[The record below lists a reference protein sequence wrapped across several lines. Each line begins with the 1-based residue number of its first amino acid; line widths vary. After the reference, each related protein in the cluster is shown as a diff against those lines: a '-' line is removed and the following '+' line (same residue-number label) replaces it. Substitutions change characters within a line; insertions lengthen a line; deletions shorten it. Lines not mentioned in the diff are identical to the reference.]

1 MQEWV
6 DQAVE
11 FLTGLLSSFGIFSGI
26 FIIFLES
33 IIPVLPLG
41 LFVSLNVI
49 TFGSVVGTLI
59 SWGGAILGSMT
70 SFLVSKKV
78 GNHFI
83 KKIKSKDRVEK
94 VEEIRKKI
102 DKLSYPNLV
111 LLIAVP
117 FTPQFAINIGAGLS
131 SMNKKKFFAALI
143 IGKLPLVYFWGFIGK
158 SLLESIT
165 DVSTLAQI
173 GFMLL
178 LAFFVSKIANKFIKE

>member
-11 FLTGLLSSFGIFSGI
+11 FLTGLLASFGIFSGF

-33 IIPVLPLG
+33 IIPILPLG

-49 TFGSVVGTLI
+49 TFGSVLGTII
-59 SWGGAILGSMT
+59 SWLGAIVGSMT
-70 SFLVSKKV
+70 SFFISRKIGDHFTKK
-78 GNHFI
+78 F
-83 KKIKSKDRVEK
+83 KDKEKIEAF
-94 VEEIRKKI
+94 RKKI

-117 FTPQFAINIGAGLS
+117 FTPQFAVNIGAGLS
-131 SMNKKKFFAALI
+131 KMDKKKFFAALI

-165 DVSTLAQI
+165 DPAVIAQI
-173 GFMLL
+173 LFMLL
-178 LAFFVSKIANKFIKE
+178 LAYLVSRIANKFMKE

>member
-6 DQAVE
+6 DQAVA
-11 FLTGLLSSFGIFSGI
+11 FLTGLLSSFGVFSGI

-33 IIPVLPLG
+33 IIPILPLG

-49 TFGSVVGTLI
+49 TFGSVVGTII

-70 SFLVSKKV
+70 SFFLSRKL
-78 GNHFI
+78 GNHFV
-83 KKIKSKDRVEK
+83 KKFKKNKDTIEK
-94 VEEIRKKI
+94 YRKKI
-102 DKLSYPNLV
+102 SNLSYPNLV

-131 SMNKKKFFAALI
+131 NMDKKKFFAALI
-143 IGKLPLVYFWGFIGK
+143 LGKLPLVYFWGFIGK

-165 DVSTLAQI
+165 DISTLAQI
-173 GFMLL
+173 VFMLL
-178 LAFFVSKIANKFIKE
+178 LAFLVSKIANKFIKE

>member
-1 MQEWV
+1 MQEWI

-33 IIPVLPLG
+33 IIPILPLG

-70 SFLVSKKV
+70 SFFISRKL
-78 GNHFI
+78 GNHVV
-83 KKIKSKDRVEK
+83 KKIKKKDTAEK
-94 VEEIRKKI
+94 VDSIRKKI

-111 LLIAVP
+111 ILIAVP
-117 FTPQFAINIGAGLS
+117 FTPQFAVNIGAGLS
-131 SMNKKKFFAALI
+131 KMSKKKFFAALI

-165 DVSTLAQI
+165 DISTLAQI

-178 LAFFVSKIANKFIKE
+178 LAFLVSKIANKFIKE